1 MTRSQTYYN
10 GTKDRPTSYGVDQE
24 TYTNYSRASGVNLIG
39 GASYRAANN
48 TPDEFEE
55 EVDPTVLDA
64 EEREYHWEVEIDT
77 GQDEGFINLAG
88 IGVVEAGQ
96 IFEALDEI
104 SEKYLTDIEGDLI
117 DLMRK
122 GRRPVEIS
130 RILKIPECEVVRLRR
145 NCFRKIRV
153 VFTYDYFNNK
163 ERFVNFTIDFLKLNE
178 KQSRIL
184 KMFFDYYGLRPIAEV
199 IGTRPSNIHRSL
211 ESIKAKL
218 LERLKP
224 DHEYY
229 SFLSAFRDLKYLNLR
244 ISGGS
249 R

>member
-1 MTRSQTYYN
+1 MGLNRKPLNSTPTYGVGQETFYN
-10 GTKDRPTSYGVDQE
+10 SSTSYGYRLV
-24 TYTNYSRASGVNLIG
+24 G
-39 GASYRAANN
+39 GGSYKAAND
-48 TPDEFEE
+48 PLDEFEE
-55 EVDPTVLDA
+55 EVDPSEMLKEQEVFNDS
-64 EEREYHWEVEIDT
+64 WENWSDDH
-77 GQDEGFINLAG
+77 DEQSNFINLSG
-88 IGVVEAGQ
+88 IGKVEPAQ

-104 SEKYLTDIEGDLI
+104 SAKYLTDIEGDLI

-153 VFTYDYFNNK
+153 VFSYDYFRNK
-163 ERFVNFTIDFLKLNE
+163 ERFVNFTIEFLKLNE

-184 KMFFDYYGLRPIAEV
+184 TMFFDYYGLRPIAEV

-218 LERLKP
+218 IERLDP
-224 DHEYY
+224 SHEYY
-229 SFLSAFRDLKYLNLR
+229 SFLDAFRDLKYLNLR
-244 ISGGS
+244 ISGGTD
-249 R
+249 